1 MKAAVVCVSALLTA
15 IAWAQFP
22 GQPRNQG
29 SGIPFPKMPKKD
41 SKSKA
46 EQAKRST
53 RPPVLHKGRVDEV
66 VEEHILVRASD
77 ARQFTYHT
85 DEATKYLRNGDPLQR
100 AMLKPG
106 DEVEITAHADSDG
119 YYYAEAISLIKPTG
133 IPDVSAKAAPEKEPE
148 PAAPIREASTVRKLE
163 PIGGDDDE
171 TPRLRRGIQQ
181 HSQRAVRPA
190 TVEPVPTGVRE
201 APVPAP
207 KPPAAPVSIP
217 AASPIEK
224 ARHVAMTFT
233 ESLPN
238 YFCQQITTRYAGRGR
253 PISWNVLDLITAEL
267 VYEDGKEQ
275 YRKLTLNNKPI
286 NKSIEEL
293 GGSWSKGE
301 FASVLFDVFSP
312 STAARFRL
320 RQSDTIAR
328 RIAWIYDFDV
338 DQPRSHWRVQVG
350 GQTYHPA
357 YRGSMWIDKETFRVL
372 RIEMRAVKLPADF
385 PLDSVETATDYEFV
399 RLGDANLYLLPV
411 HAENLSCIRGTQDC
425 YRNAIDF
432 RNYRKYSGESTI
444 IFTETGK
451 P

>member
-1 MKAAVVCVSALLTA
+1 LPA
-15 IAWAQFP
+15 
-22 GQPRNQG
+22 N
-29 SGIPFPKMPKKD
+29 
-41 SKSKA
+41 
-46 EQAKRST
+46 
-53 RPPVLHKGRVDEV
+53 H
-66 VEEHILVRASD
+66 
-77 ARQFTYHT
+77 HT
-85 DEATKYLRNGDPLQR
+85 LR
-100 AMLKPG
+100 
-106 DEVEITAHADSDG
+106 
-119 YYYAEAISLIKPTG
+119 
-133 IPDVSAKAAPEKEPE
+133 
-148 PAAPIREASTVRKLE
+148 
-163 PIGGDDDE
+163 
-171 TPRLRRGIQQ
+171 
-181 HSQRAVRPA
+181 
-190 TVEPVPTGVRE
+190 
-201 APVPAP
+201 
-207 KPPAAPVSIP
+207 
-217 AASPIEK
+217 
-224 ARHVAMTFT
+224 
-233 ESLPN
+233 
-238 YFCQQITTRYAGRGR
+238 AGRGR

-425 YRNAIDF
+425 SRNAIDF